1 MLPRRPIVKHLPAT
15 KEATMVPRNAAK
27 AYSSVGIETGV
38 HAANPAELVVM
49 LYDGALTAIADAQR
63 YIAHRKVAEKGQAVS
78 RAIAIIDSG
87 LRASLDLESS
97 PLAGQLEQ
105 LYEYMSRRLLLAS
118 VRNDASVMDEVAR
131 LLRELRGAWAELA
144 TATQAS
150 MHAPRPSANANAAR
164 T

>member
-1 MLPRRPIVKHLPAT
+1 MKAS
-15 KEATMVPRNAAK
+15 TMVPRNAAK
-27 AYSSVGIETGV
+27 AYSNVGIETGV

-49 LYDGALTAIADAQR
+49 LYDGALMAIADAQR
-63 YIAHRKVAEKGQAVS
+63 HIAHRKVAEKGQAIS
-78 RAIAIIDSG
+78 RAISIIDSG
-87 LRASLDLESS
+87 LRASLDLQSS

-144 TATQAS
+144 ASTQAS
-150 MHAPRPSANANAAR
+150 QQNARGPVNANAAR
-164 T
+164 P